1 MVCVNIASGIYAL
14 VDKPETPLQ
23 ICRFVGDAPRQSDRF
38 LVAAVLSRVS
48 VPSKLFTRLIRLSR
62 FVTSFQSVVGVM
74 ESFFKCTAHR
84 ANHPWPQHDQPRCYI
99 RRVVSYRD
107 SVVTVTHK

>member
-23 ICRFVGDAPRQSDRF
+23 ICCFVGDAPRQAERF

-48 VPSKLFTRLIRLSR
+48 AVPSKLFTRLIRLSR

-74 ESFFKCTAHR
+74 EFFFKCTIHR
-84 ANHPWPQHDQPRCYI
+84 ANHP
-99 RRVVSYRD
+99 
-107 SVVTVTHK
+107 